1 MKILFVSDT
10 SRHKNWGC
18 KATTAALRSFVDES
32 SHEISDTIYIN
43 DIEKIEPQLRC
54 PHPVT
59 IGRSFLRLG
68 KYAANSIL
76 NTDINRNRV
85 IIPTEWF
92 DSIPTTAS
100 EFRPMAEKFLKEDSY
115 HPLVSKI
122 QNSEV
127 VLINGEGS
135 IHGCNRQARCL
146 LFIAYLAIEMNK
158 STYIVNHT
166 LETSDPVTRNIVKI
180 VYPELNNAVFR
191 EPGSIKQLPYDL
203 DVDYIL
209 AADAAFRFEPTK
221 NKDWTI
227 DRINTLCD
235 NYNGKRYNLDPNE
248 PYVCIGGSSA
258 FRDRP
263 GYNPSEFYI
272 NLVEEIK
279 QDVQV
284 VLTVSG
290 ESDQSIFQKVSSAT
304 NTPLI
309 PVETSFRDAVEI
321 LGNSSVYFGGRW
333 HASIFALRGGSSLVP
348 ISGNT
353 HKIHGLISY
362 INSDQYV
369 FDPTELNDDNVG
381 AIRDIIIKNVS
392 ERHKNNTKEIIRE
405 IAAKSSMNVDII
417 HG

>member
-18 KATTAALRSFVDES
+18 KATTSALRSFIDES

-43 DIEKIEPQLRC
+43 DIEKIDPQLRA

-59 IGRSFLRLG
+59 IARSFLRLG
-68 KYAANSIL
+68 KYTANGIL
-76 NTDINRNRV
+76 NTEINRNRV

-100 EFRPMAEKFLKEDSY
+100 EFRPMAEEFLKEDSY

-146 LFIAYLAIEMNK
+146 LFIAFLATKMNK
-158 STYIVNHT
+158 PTYIVNHT
-166 LETSDPVTRNIVKI
+166 LETSDPVTRNMVKV
-180 VYPELNNAVFR
+180 VYPKLNKAVFR
-191 EPGSIKQLPYDL
+191 EPESIKQLPYDL

-209 AADAAFRFEPTK
+209 AADAAFRFKPTK
-221 NKDWTI
+221 NKDWTV
-227 DRINTLCD
+227 DRINSLCTK
-235 NYNGKRYNLDPNE
+235 YNDKSYNLDAKE

-263 GYNPSEFYI
+263 GYNPSSFYI
-272 NLVEEIK
+272 NLIEEIK
-279 QDVQV
+279 QDIQV

-309 PVETSFRDAVEI
+309 PVETSFRDAVEL

-333 HASIFALRGGSSLVP
+333 HASIFALRGGSSLIP
-348 ISGNT
+348 IAGNT
-353 HKIHGLISY
+353 HKIHGLIRY

-369 FDPTELNDDNVG
+369 FDPTELNNDNVDT
-381 AIRDIIIKNVS
+381 IRDTIIKNVY
-392 ERHKNNTKEIIRE
+392 EDYKKDTKEIIRE
-405 IAAKSSMNVDII
+405 ISAKASMNVEVVNS
-417 HG
+417 